1 MDVSPAELGGVIIFL
16 LQLVLLFVNLKVRA
30 DLAELKLH
38 MYQHFVTQRSL
49 DTYIKTGVI
58 AHDRR

>member
-1 MDVSPAELGGVIIFL
+1 MDFSATELGGAIIFV

-38 MYQHFVTQRSL
+38 MYQHFVTQKSL
-49 DTYIKTGVI
+49 DRYIKTGVV
-58 AHDRR
+58 AHE

>member
-1 MDVSPAELGGVIIFL
+1 MDTATEFGGAVIFI

-38 MYQHFVTQRSL
+38 MYQHFVTQKAL
-49 DTYIKTGVI
+49 DRFITTGVV
-58 AHDRR
+58 AHDR